1 MYNVGEFLQCAM
13 TDTTIVLIDNGT
25 RHITTINKMDK
36 KYDDMT
42 FTCWEMQCGRLTL
55 YLD

>member
-13 TDTTIVLIDNGT
+13 TDTTIVLIDNGI
-25 RHITTINKMDK
+25 RHIITVNKMDK
-36 KYDDMT
+36 KYDDRS

>member
-25 RHITTINKMDK
+25 RHITTVNKMDK
-36 KYDDMT
+36 KYDNRT
-42 FTCWEMQCGRLTL
+42 FTC
-55 YLD
+55 